1 MIKRGRRQIKT
12 NYSLIWLFLIL
23 AFIGC
28 KITDSSL
35 LTEKEIFQLKTD
47 IITRGS
53 QASYARLEN
62 YYSSKIN
69 YAEMLPYNIIMI
81 NKYNNY
87 SHNKI
92 L

>member
-1 MIKRGRRQIKT
+1 M
-12 NYSLIWLFLIL
+12 FLIL

-28 KITDSSL
+28 KKTDSCL

-53 QASYARLEN
+53 QASYAREN

-69 YAEMLPYNIIMI
+69 YAEMLSYNIIMI
-81 NKYNNY
+81 NKYNNNY
-87 SHNKI
+87 AHNKI